1 MINLNKLAVGLD
13 GKEIEGAY
21 IGKIVAQTLI
31 STAKGDALK
40 FWYWANKL
48 YQGESLDLDPT
59 DAEVLKN
66 FIRDNDTM
74 TILVK
79 AQALACFEK

>member
-21 IGKIVAQTLI
+21 IGKIAAQALI
-31 STAKGDALK
+31 STPKGDALK
-40 FWYWANKL
+40 FWYWATKM

-59 DAEVLKN
+59 DTQILMN
-66 FIRDNDTM
+66 FIKDNETM
-74 TILVK
+74 SILVK
-79 AQALACFEK
+79 AQALECFK